1 MRNRS
6 YSELSRLKTFEER
19 FEYLRLDGIVGIETF
34 GAFRYLNQAFYK
46 SDPWK
51 TVRRDIIIRDN
62 GLDLGVEGFD
72 IPDGIGI
79 VVHHMNPVTIENIKN
94 FDPICFD
101 PENLISCTKLTHR
114 AIHYGDID
122 LVPRLPIERKPG
134 DTKLW

>member
-19 FEYLRLDGIVGIETF
+19 FNYLRLDGTVGIETF
-34 GAFRYLNQAFYK
+34 GGFRYLNQAFYK
-46 SDPWK
+46 GDLWK
-51 TVRRDIIIRDN
+51 RVRRDVIIRDD
-62 GLDLGVEGFD
+62 GLDLGVDGFD
-72 IPDGIGI
+72 IFDQI

-94 FDPICFD
+94 LDPICFD
-101 PENLISCTKLTHR
+101 MNNLITVSKLTHK

-122 LVPRLPIERKPG
+122 LLPLLPSERKPG